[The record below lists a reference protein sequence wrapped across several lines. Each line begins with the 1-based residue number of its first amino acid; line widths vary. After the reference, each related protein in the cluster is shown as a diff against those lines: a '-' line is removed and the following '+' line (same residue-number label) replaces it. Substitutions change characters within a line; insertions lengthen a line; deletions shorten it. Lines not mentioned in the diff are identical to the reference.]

1 MAESYFQVSLAS
13 PVFNP
18 IRLEAFNPGPMTG
31 QGNNTYLL
39 VGSHGEGALIDAGVG
54 DSRHLAAIG
63 QHLGDAR
70 ARLDDILVTHAHA
83 DHASGAP
90 VLLESYGAARCR
102 KFPWPDEDW
111 KYAVRWEP
119 LADLDRLLAG
129 SEPLVAL
136 HTPGHSPDHIVFW
149 HEPSRTAFTGDLVAQ
164 GTSVMIQ
171 WSRGGDLGLYLG
183 SLARVLAL
191 GPRRLLPAHGPEIAE
206 PAALLNQ
213 YLDHRRMR
221 ERQVLDALAHGRDTV
236 QSIADCIYD
245 GLDPALL
252 PAAHENV
259 RAHLEKLRAE
269 GLAFEESD
277 RWSA

>member
-1 MAESYFQVSLAS
+1 M
-13 PVFNP
+13 FNP
-18 IRLEAFNPGPMTG
+18 IRLEAYNPGPMTG
-31 QGNNTYLL
+31 PGNNTYLL
-39 VGSHGEGALIDAGVG
+39 VGSQGEGALIDAGVG

-70 ARLDDILVTHAHA
+70 ARLDHILVTHAHA
-83 DHASGAP
+83 DHASGAS
-90 VLLESYGAARCR
+90 VLLESYGAARCC

-119 LADLDRLLAG
+119 LADGDRLLAG
-129 SEPLVAL
+129 GEPLVVL

-149 HEPSRTAFTGDLVAQ
+149 HEPSRTAFTGDLVVQ

-171 WSRGGDLGLYLG
+171 WSRGGDLRLYLR
-183 SLARVLAL
+183 SLDRVLAL

-221 ERQVLDALAHGRDTV
+221 ERQVLDALARGRDTV

-252 PAAHENV
+252 PAARENV

-269 GLAFEESD
+269 GLVFEESD

>member
-1 MAESYFQVSLAS
+1 
-13 PVFNP
+13 VFNP
-18 IRLEAFNPGPMTG
+18 IRLEAYNPGPMTG

-39 VGSHGEGALIDAGVG
+39 VGSQGEGALIDAGVG
-54 DSRHLAAIG
+54 DPRHLAAIER
-63 QHLGDAR
+63 HLGDGG
-70 ARLDDILVTHAHA
+70 ARLDRILVTHAHA

-90 VLLESYGAARCR
+90 VLAEWYRAARCC
-102 KFPWPDEDW
+102 KFPWPEEDR
-111 KYAVRWEP
+111 KYTVPWEP
-119 LADLDRLLAG
+119 LADGNRLLAG
-129 SEPLVAL
+129 GEQLVVL
-136 HTPGHSPDHIVFW
+136 HTPGHSPDHVAFW

-171 WSRGGDLGLYLG
+171 WSKGGDLRLYLG
-183 SLARVLAL
+183 ALERVLAL
-191 GPRRLLPAHGPEIAE
+191 GPRRLLPAHGPEIAD

-221 ERQVLDALAHGRDTV
+221 ERQVLEALARGRDTV
-236 QSIADCIYD
+236 QSIAECIYD

-269 GLAFEESD
+269 GLALEESD

>member
-1 MAESYFQVSLAS
+1 
-13 PVFNP
+13 VFNP
-18 IRLEAFNPGPMTG
+18 IRLEAHNPGPMTG

-39 VGSHGEGALIDAGVG
+39 VGSQGEGALIDAGVG
-54 DSRHLAAIG
+54 DSRHLAAIER
-63 QHLGDAR
+63 HLCDGR
-70 ARLDDILVTHAHA
+70 ARLDHILVTHAHA

-90 VLLESYGAARCR
+90 VLVGAHGTARCH
-102 KFPWPDEDW
+102 KFPWPDEDR

-119 LADLDRLLAG
+119 LADGDRLVAG
-129 SEPLVAL
+129 GEPLRVL
-136 HTPGHSPDHIVFW
+136 HTPGHSPDHVVFW
-149 HEPSRTAFTGDLVAQ
+149 HEPSRTACTGDLVTQ

-183 SLARVLAL
+183 SLERVLAL
-191 GPRRLLPAHGPEIAE
+191 KPRRLLPAHGPEIVE

-213 YLDHRRMR
+213 HLDHRRMR
-221 ERQVLDALAHGRDTV
+221 ERQVLDALARGRDTV
-236 QSIADCIYD
+236 QSIAECIYD

-252 PAAHENV
+252 PAARENV

-269 GLAFEESD
+269 GLAFEASD